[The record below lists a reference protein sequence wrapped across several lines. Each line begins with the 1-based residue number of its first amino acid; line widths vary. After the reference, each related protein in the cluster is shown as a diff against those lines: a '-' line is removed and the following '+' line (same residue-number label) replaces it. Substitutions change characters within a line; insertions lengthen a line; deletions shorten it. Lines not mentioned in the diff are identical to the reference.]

1 MIQYIRIYIERI
13 KKMKKITRILAVI
26 LAVCSLSLCLFACND
41 GPSKKASYNT
51 SYSGKGVNVKITS
64 VLKEI
69 NSKDLDDFE
78 PSDEKSDFVLI
89 KVKDYG
95 EIVVVLRR
103 DIAPITVENFKN
115 LVSEG
120 FYNGTVFHRV
130 IENFMIQ
137 GGGYVPNGDKLAEKD
152 AETIKGEFTANG
164 VKNNLTHVRGVISM
178 ARVGGK
184 NDSASSQFFIMHAT
198 SPSLN
203 DQYASFGYVLAGM
216 DVVDAIATCDV
227 DNPLSSSPQP
237 LENVVVESITFVQ
250 PK

>member
-1 MIQYIRIYIERI
+1 MKRTIRIFALL
-13 KKMKKITRILAVI
+13 LA
-26 LAVCSLSLCLFACND
+26 LCSLSLCLFACEEKLSKEAAYDTQMTGNGTEIMIGAVLREID
-41 GPSKKASYNT
+41 SKK
-51 SYSGKGVNVKITS
+51 V
-64 VLKEI
+64 E
-69 NSKDLDDFE
+69 DFV
-78 PSDEKSDFVLI
+78 PSDEKSDYVLI
-89 KVKDYG
+89 KIKDYG

-103 DIAPITVENFKN
+103 DVAPITVKNFKK

-137 GGGYVPNGDKLAEKD
+137 GGGYVAEGEKLVEKD

-164 VKNNLTHVRGVISM
+164 VVNNLTHVRGVISM
-178 ARVGGK
+178 ARVGGQ

-198 SPSLN
+198 YPSLN
-203 DQYASFGYVLAGM
+203 EQYASFGYVLAGM
-216 DVVDAIATCDV
+216 DVVDAIAKCEV